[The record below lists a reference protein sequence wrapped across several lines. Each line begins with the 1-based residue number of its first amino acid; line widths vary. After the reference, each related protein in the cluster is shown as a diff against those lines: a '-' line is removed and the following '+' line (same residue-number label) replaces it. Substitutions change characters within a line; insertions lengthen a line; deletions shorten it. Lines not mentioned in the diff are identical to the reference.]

1 MCCVGVCTP
10 IRSLLVE
17 PFISDTVCKTAA
29 DVVHPTETRDLMH
42 FDDATISELLSA
54 SDARVA
60 VADAFGAWGRGDAA
74 TTQRVRASVT
84 ETDERPAAMCS
95 SMAAVVPPFSGGK
108 MYATNNGVFTF
119 VNVLFDVDGHFLCT
133 LDGDAITRLRTPATT
148 ALAIEH
154 LAAPHASV
162 AAVIGTGRQSWS
174 HIEMLGAELPDL
186 VELRINGYFRHEA
199 VDLVERGRQHGLP
212 TVLAESPSDAA
223 RGAQVIVTV
232 TSSSTPLFAADVI
245 GDDALIC
252 AMGAT
257 KYDRVEIGAD
267 VVARCGF
274 VVCDDTVGSRVEC
287 GDLIAA
293 HDAGC
298 FDWADAVELHAV
310 VAGTVRPQRAG
321 RAPVLFESQGVAL
334 QDVALA
340 AQFWK
345 VVGEQ
350 GSLASAG

>member
-1 MCCVGVCTP
+1 
-10 IRSLLVE
+10 
-17 PFISDTVCKTAA
+17 
-29 DVVHPTETRDLMH
+29 MH
-42 FDDATISELLSA
+42 FDDATISALLSA
-54 SDARVA
+54 SDARSA
-60 VADAFGAWGRGDAA
+60 VAEAFTAWGRGDAA
-74 TTQRVRASVT
+74 TTQRVRASVA

-95 SMAAVVPPFSGGK
+95 SMAAVIPPYSGGK
-108 MYATNNGVFTF
+108 IYATKDGVFTF
-119 VNVLFDVDGHFLCT
+119 VNVLFDTDGRFLCT

-154 LAAPHASV
+154 LAVPGASV

-174 HIEMLGAELPDL
+174 HIEMLGVELPDL
-186 VELRINGYFRHEA
+186 IELRINGYFRDQA
-199 VDLVERGRQHGLP
+199 VALVERGREHGLP
-212 TVLAESPSDAA
+212 TVLSESPDDAA
-223 RGAQVIVTV
+223 RDAHVIVTV

-245 GDDALIC
+245 ADDALIC

-267 VVARCGF
+267 VVARCGL

-298 FDWADAVELHAV
+298 FDWTDAVELHAI
-310 VAGTVRPQRAG
+310 VAGRVHPKRAG

-340 AQFWK
+340 AKFWK
-345 VVGEQ
+345 IAGEQ
-350 GSLASAG
+350 DSLASAG